1 MGYSADVGVNSR
13 RGPAAAHSLERL
25 GGRGTTAAT
34 ESEKKE
40 FREPCDS
47 GSHPGRCW
55 ESVRLHL
62 SACHSRHRPEGS
74 RSTSGS

>member
-34 ESEKKE
+34 E
-40 FREPCDS
+40 REERVQRAVRTLAPTPGAA
-47 GSHPGRCW
+47 GSQ
-55 ESVRLHL
+55 
-62 SACHSRHRPEGS
+62 
-74 RSTSGS
+74 